1 MDHPH
6 GAGILGWNRSRWT
19 WARLVVG
26 AAILAFLVWQLGTGP
41 FLEPLRLIDAWS
53 LAAAAAIAV
62 LTTVACA
69 WRWRLVSRGLG
80 TDLPLRGA
88 VSAYYLSQF
97 LNTVLPGGVLGDAH
111 RAVRRGRDVGD
122 IGHGLRAVVWERT
135 AGQVVQIALTMAVL
149 LVMPSPV
156 RSSMPVVVGV
166 VVAGT
171 LCAVFLVRALPR
183 FAPSALARI
192 ARAVA
197 EDLREGLMARGA
209 WSGIMLASTVVVTG
223 HTATFLLA
231 ARTAGSSASLVEMLP
246 LALLVLLAMGL
257 PTNIAGWGPREG
269 VAAWLFA
276 VAGLGAAQGVAIA
289 VVYGVMALV
298 ATLPGAVVLLA
309 IWLRR
314 GSNRIAPDASASRS
328 EPDRRPPATAD
339 LGGVNGG

>member
-1 MDHPH
+1 MDDPH
-6 GAGILGWNRSRWT
+6 GAGILGRNRSRWT

-26 AAILAFLVWQLGTGP
+26 AAILAVLVWRLGTGP
-41 FLEPLRLIDAWS
+41 FLEPLQLIDAWS

-62 LTTVACA
+62 PTTVACA

-97 LNTVLPGGVLGDAH
+97 LNTILPGGVLGDAH

-122 IGHGLRAVVWERT
+122 VGHGLRAVVWERT
-135 AGQVVQIALTMAVL
+135 AGQVVQLALTVVVL

-156 RSSMPVVVGV
+156 RSSMPVVAGLAVT
-166 VVAGT
+166 GT
-171 LCAVFLVRALPR
+171 LCVVLLGRVFPRRLPT
-183 FAPSALARI
+183 ALARL

-197 EDLREGLMARGA
+197 MDLRDMLLTRRA
-209 WSGIMLASTVVVTG
+209 WSGILLASTVVVTG

-231 ARTAGSSASLVEMLP
+231 ARTAGSSASLVQMLP
-246 LALLVLLAMGL
+246 LALLVLLAMGV

-309 IWLRR
+309 TWLRR
-314 GSNRIAPDASASRS
+314 RSDRIAPAASASRS
-328 EPDRRPPATAD
+328 ESDRRPLAIDGLEGAA
-339 LGGVNGG
+339 GG

>member
-19 WARLVVG
+19 WARLAVG
-26 AAILAFLVWQLGTGP
+26 VAILAFLVWRLGTGP
-41 FLEPLRLIDAWS
+41 FLEPLQLIDVGS

-69 WRWRLVSRGLG
+69 WRWKLVSRGLG

-88 VSAYYLSQF
+88 VAAYYLSQF

-122 IGHGLRAVVWERT
+122 VGHGLRAVVWERS

-149 LVMPSPV
+149 LVLPSPV
-156 RSSMPVVVGV
+156 RSSMPVVAGS
-166 VVAGT
+166 VATVT
-171 LCAVFLVRALPR
+171 LCVVLLGRVSPGG
-183 FAPSALARI
+183 APTALARI

-197 EDLREGLMARGA
+197 RDFRDLLRARRT
-209 WSGIMLASTVVVTG
+209 WLGITLASTVVVAG
-223 HTATFLLA
+223 HTATFLIA
-231 ARTAGSSASLVEMLP
+231 ARTAGSSVSAVQMLP

-276 VAGLGAAQGVAIA
+276 VAGLGAAQGVTIA

-298 ATLPGAVVLLA
+298 ATLSGAVVLLA

-314 GSNRIAPDASASRS
+314 RSDKVEPDASVSWPASG
-328 EPDRRPPATAD
+328 RRPPVTVD
-339 LGGVNGG
+339 LEGAAGG

>member
-6 GAGILGWNRSRWT
+6 GAGILRWNRSRWT

-26 AAILAFLVWQLGTGP
+26 AAILAFLVWQLGAGS

-135 AGQVVQIALTMAVL
+135 AGQVAQIALTMAVL

-156 RSSMPVVVGV
+156 RSSMPVVAGLV
-166 VVAGT
+166 VTGT
-171 LCAVFLVRALPR
+171 LCAVLLVRALPR
-183 FAPSALARI
+183 LAPSALARI
-192 ARAVA
+192 AHAVA
-197 EDLREGLMARGA
+197 VDLRDILLTRRA
-209 WSGIMLASTVVVTG
+209 WSGIMLASIVVVIG

-246 LALLVLLAMGL
+246 LALIVLLAMGL

-276 VAGLGAAQGVAIA
+276 VAGLGAAQGVAVA

-298 ATLPGAVVLLA
+298 ATLPGGVVLFA
-309 IWLRR
+309 TWFRR
-314 GSNRIAPDASASRS
+314 RSDRIEPYASDRRPTS
-328 EPDRRPPATAD
+328 DRRPPVIVD
-339 LGGVNGG
+339 LKGAAGG